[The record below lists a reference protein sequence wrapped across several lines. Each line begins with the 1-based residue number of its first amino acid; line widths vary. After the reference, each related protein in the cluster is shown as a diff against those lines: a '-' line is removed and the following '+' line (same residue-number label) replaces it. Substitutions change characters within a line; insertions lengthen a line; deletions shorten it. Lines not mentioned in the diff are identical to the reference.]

1 MKYSLLAVCAVASLS
16 TGAVV
21 ADNQLDE
28 SQPIE
33 LSAVQMDKITAA
45 GLLLPNGKEVFENFD
60 NPAPAQIPGVVNIH
74 PGLWQTLV
82 LNPNTEAEAAWEA
95 HFNSP
100 VIDCVGC

>member
-45 GLLLPNGKEVFENFD
+45 GLLLPNNKEVFENFMLP
-60 NPAPAQIPGVVNIH
+60 NGSQFH
-74 PGLWQTLV
+74 PGLIRTLFF
-82 LNPNTEAEAAWEA
+82 NPNTEAEAAWEA